1 MLYQGFQRVTEGQTY
16 HLNQTI
22 FLSHTCMQAQLFLFI
37 WNTFT
42 LCITRQTQLKMKLN
56 LDFPCLNS
64 FWKFSLWISFHFNRP
79 KQREILIILQLI
91 SNIIFITVIVYQS
104 NICRLSISF
113 LSVGYFLI
121 LANIFEFILWSWLHF
136 ITWFEE
142 YSPISCPI
150 TFSEVEYF

>member
-1 MLYQGFQRVTEGQTY
+1 MHAMREQFFFSQRFLYGILLHYVSQDRP
-16 HLNQTI
+16 NWRWNSIWI
-22 FLSHTCMQAQLFLFI
+22 FH
-37 WNTFT
+37 
-42 LCITRQTQLKMKLN
+42 
-56 LDFPCLNS
+56 CLNS